1 MALCRPGF
9 RELTRLSVFHRFQRQ
24 KSADLLSNLMWRL
37 PISDPDPDQEEVTI
51 CLRANAEA
59 SDYAFFRLTLREK
72 VGAE

>member
-1 MALCRPGF
+1 
-9 RELTRLSVFHRFQRQ
+9 
-24 KSADLLSNLMWRL
+24 MWRL
-37 PISDPDPDQEEVTI
+37 PISDPDQEEVTI